1 MGLFGNKKKE
11 QELQSIILQK
21 EEEISKLKQM
31 ICPEQKQL
39 NELNEKIN
47 IAAKE
52 YSKIESDLK
61 TMQEKFD
68 SMKKENEIEEGVHS
82 RKLNSIKEK
91 CDELEAFIN
100 LYEERVNM
108 IEIGVY
114 TPKYD
119 FESIDEYKE
128 KLAEFKEREKF
139 MVRNQTYASW
149 NHNWTING
157 NLQAGRKMA
166 DDFKKLLLRA
176 FNNECDELMRKV
188 TPSNYDTYLKRLKA
202 SCDSIS
208 KLGKMVDIHITSGY
222 LHLKIEELN
231 LALDYAQFK
240 QNEKERIRELKA
252 QQREEAKAQKEIEE
266 ARKKLQKEQAHYQNA
281 MQQLLTKLESDPE
294 NSDLIAKKAELEANL
309 NDIQKA
315 IEDVDYREANKRAGY
330 VYIISNIG
338 AFGENVYKIGMTRR
352 LEPMDRVNELGDASV
367 PFKFDVHALIFTEDA
382 PALESALHNAFA
394 DNKVNK
400 INPRREFFRVSL
412 EEIKKVVRENFDK
425 TVEWIEIPEAEQ
437 YRQSIAME
445 RLSANK

>member
-1 MGLFGNKKKE
+1 MLKGL
-11 QELQSIILQK
+11 Q
-21 EEEISKLKQM
+21 
-31 ICPEQKQL
+31 
-39 NELNEKIN
+39 
-47 IAAKE
+47 
-52 YSKIESDLK
+52 
-61 TMQEKFD
+61 
-68 SMKKENEIEEGVHS
+68 
-82 RKLNSIKEK
+82 
-91 CDELEAFIN
+91 
-100 LYEERVNM
+100 
-108 IEIGVY
+108 
-114 TPKYD
+114 
-119 FESIDEYKE
+119 
-128 KLAEFKEREKF
+128 
-139 MVRNQTYASW
+139 
-149 NHNWTING
+149 
-157 NLQAGRKMA
+157 
-166 DDFKKLLLRA
+166 KLLLRA
-176 FNNECDELMRKV
+176 FNTE
-188 TPSNYDTYLKRLKA
+188 
-202 SCDSIS
+202 CDSIVS
-208 KLGKMVDIHITSGY
+208 SVKITNY
-222 LHLKIEELN
+222 DRCIAKIEKARDTISECSSAMKIQISDAYLQLKKRELS
-231 LALDYAQFK
+231 LALDFALIK
-240 QNEKERIRELKA
+240 QEEKERIRELKA
-252 QQREEAKAQKEIEE
+252 QEREEAKAQKEIEE

-382 PALESALHNAFA
+382 SALESALHNAFA

-445 RLSANK
+445 RLSADK